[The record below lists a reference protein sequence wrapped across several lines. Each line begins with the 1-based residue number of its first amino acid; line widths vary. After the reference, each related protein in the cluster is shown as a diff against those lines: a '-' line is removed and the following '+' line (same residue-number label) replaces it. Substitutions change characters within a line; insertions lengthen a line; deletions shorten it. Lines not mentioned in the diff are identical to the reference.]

1 MDLQVR
7 TTCDFSNA
15 LQRTNSMRT
24 VYPVRVPHSS
34 APVHHN
40 WFYRRGVLPILALL
54 RMGATPRTLAW
65 SIAAGLVIGINPVIG
80 TTTLVCLAAAFSFR
94 LNLVASQI
102 ANHAMFPLELALVI
116 PFIRLGSR
124 VFHTAAMPLSPR
136 LFFQA
141 VRTAP
146 IALARQLW
154 LWEWHAFVVW
164 AAVSVVAAPLLALA
178 LTPVL
183 QRLLARIQHHQYP
196 IVPIAIE

>member
-1 MDLQVR
+1 
-7 TTCDFSNA
+7 
-15 LQRTNSMRT
+15 
-24 VYPVRVPHSS
+24 
-34 APVHHN
+34 
-40 WFYRRGVLPILALL
+40 
-54 RMGATPRTLAW
+54 
-65 SIAAGLVIGINPVIG
+65 
-80 TTTLVCLAAAFSFR
+80 
-94 LNLVASQI
+94 
-102 ANHAMFPLELALVI
+102 
-116 PFIRLGSR
+116 
-124 VFHTAAMPLSPR
+124 
-136 LFFQA
+136 